1 MFFIHLCIF
10 PRLDVK
16 SLPHKKKTIA
26 RVFNVMVMKLIST
39 IFLGFLIL
47 GSHIY
52 AQEFKNSEI
61 QQELN
66 FHLLNVE
73 NGLSSNSIND
83 IIQDD
88 LGFIWIATE
97 DGLNRYDGSE
107 FLKFRENASSKKY
120 RIANNSVQ
128 RLVFKNPNELLIG
141 TDEGLNVYN
150 TRTGEM
156 KLIQQNDGL
165 INNSISSI
173 SLTSSGSVI
182 IGTYRGGLQ
191 LLNENLEFQKKYIDY
206 SSLTSKEISC
216 SFLQQDSILW
226 VGTFNKG
233 LNKVDYSSGKVI
245 KKYQANSSFLN
256 SSIINCLYEDQR
268 ANLWIGTRSGISV
281 ITSSGKKITIEDHLS
296 DTDILSFQ
304 EDKKGNLWIGTRNGG
319 LNILHKNSFLENPNE
334 PIIKKFLPKNDGSSV
349 YNRSINT
356 ITLDK
361 DNKVWIG
368 TSTGINYVDPEGEII
383 HAIQKKEQTENSLI
397 HNRIGTL
404 ANASKSNIWIGTDGG
419 GLDLF
424 DPVSKKFK
432 HFFHRDNDTSSLS
445 NNYILS
451 ILQDSKDQVWV
462 GTYLGGLNKLDKK
475 TGKFNHYLE
484 GKPSDGS
491 DVRAI
496 FESSDGN
503 IWAGTNQGGLYLYN
517 EDQDQFKYIDNLG
530 KIDIRDIE
538 EDKQGNLWLGTFGT
552 GIIKYNPKTNISESF
567 NTSNIEGMSSNI
579 VFAIHPISANK
590 IFAGTRYGGLI
601 LLDLESKEINTYTEE
616 NGLSN
621 NSITDIV
628 QENNDF
634 LWLSTYNGI
643 NRYSLKNEEI
653 IDISNLSNIQKGGFG
668 VGCLLISNTGII
680 YAGGINGVNYFN
692 PKEFSKQESNYPLI
706 LKDLIVLNKKVP
718 VKDEKDAIL
727 RTSLPYQSSIVLEHD
742 QNTFSIDFAS
752 LKFPEAKNVEYSY
765 QLKGHNEFW
774 VKTQGVG
781 SANFTNVPPGEYQ
794 LEIKTDSPYSENTS
808 KLLAVTI
815 LPPFWATLPAYFLY
829 VLAFCLVLFVIGKYY
844 SDRLKLNNSLVFE
857 KKQRKLEHDLNEE
870 RLRFFTAFSHEL
882 KTPLTL
888 IMAPVESLL
897 SKVSKQET
905 IENLNFIKRNAQ
917 NLYGRIDRLLEFRK
931 AEEGL
936 SQLVVGQHDLEKHI
950 EQWTKNYKPLAKDKK
965 IKLSLAILIQLEKF
979 NCDLSKLEI
988 IYNNLLSNAIK
999 YSKWQGK
1006 VAIEAFTE
1014 NGMLKIKVSN
1024 QGIGIKEEDIDQIF
1038 DWYYRADNSLKKK
1051 GSGIGLALSKRF
1063 AELHKGTINVKS
1075 EENGI
1080 TQFILS
1086 IPTNLKAKELESLI
1100 EEKDLENNLAKES
1113 FTQTAIID
1121 KKEKQLAGKKGKE
1134 IVLIV
1139 DDNPEILMFLDS
1151 ILKEDFDLIHSRD
1164 GEDGVKKALKYVP
1177 DLIISDVMMPKL
1189 DGIQLCNE
1197 LKTHHI
1203 TSHIPIILLTAKSN
1217 TESISSGFSKGADD
1231 YVTKPFHP
1239 TLLKTRI
1246 KAILEN
1252 RKKLREFLLNENP
1265 NIQEHTFS
1273 EKASGII
1280 DSEKKFLL
1288 KTEELI
1294 LKGCPEVKV
1303 NTDYLVK
1310 ELGMSRTSLYRK
1322 IKAITGQSINE
1333 FIRDTKL
1340 KKAAKLIYQEEYSVT
1355 EASFEVGFSSIK
1367 YFRKV
1372 FKEKYGYNPSEF
1384 KSGAAQL

>member
-1 MFFIHLCIF
+1 MI
-10 PRLDVK
+10 
-16 SLPHKKKTIA
+16 
-26 RVFNVMVMKLIST
+26 MKMILT
-39 IFLGFLIL
+39 IFCFLSIL
-47 GSHIY
+47 GSHLF
-52 AQEFKNSEI
+52 AQDSLEEQA

-83 IIQDD
+83 IAQDS

-107 FLKFRENASSKKY
+107 FLKFRENANLKENK
-120 RIANNSVQ
+120 IANNSVQ
-128 RLVFKNPNELLIG
+128 RLVFNNPEELLIG

-150 TRTGEM
+150 IRTGQM
-156 KLIQQNDGL
+156 KLISQKDGL
-165 INNSISSI
+165 LNNSISSI
-173 SLTSSGSVI
+173 SLTSSGSFIV
-182 IGTYRGGLQ
+182 GTYRGGIQLIDKNLQ
-191 LLNENLEFQKKYIDY
+191 FQKKYIDY
-206 SSLTSKEISC
+206 SSMTSTEISAT
-216 SFLQQDSILW
+216 LIQQDSILW

-233 LNKVDYSSGKVI
+233 LNKIDFKSGKVV
-245 KKYQANSSFLN
+245 KKYQASNSFLN
-256 SSIINCLYEDQR
+256 SSIINCLYEDKQ
-268 ANLWIGTRSGISV
+268 ANLWIGTRSGVSV
-281 ITSSGKKITIEDHLS
+281 ITNNGKKISFKEHLS
-296 DTDILSFQ
+296 DIDILSFQ
-304 EDKKGNLWIGTRNGG
+304 EDFKGNIWIGTRNGG
-319 LNILHKNSFLENPNE
+319 LNIINKTSFLNHPEKA
-334 PIIKKFLPKNDGSSV
+334 IVQKFLPANDGTSV
-349 YNRSINT
+349 FNRSIHKMTVDTNG
-356 ITLDK
+356 
-361 DNKVWIG
+361 KVWIG
-368 TSTGINYVDPEGEII
+368 TSTGLNYVNPEGEIV
-383 HAIQKKEQTENSLI
+383 HTLQQKEQDENSLI

-404 ANASKSNIWIGTDGG
+404 ANASNANVWIGTDGG
-419 GLDLF
+419 GLDLY
-424 DPVSKKFK
+424 DPISKKFT
-432 HFFHRDNDTSSLS
+432 HFTHNNLDSNSLS

-451 ILQDSKDQVWV
+451 ILEDTNNRVWV
-462 GTYLGGLNKLDKK
+462 GTYLGGLNKLDKNTGNFK
-475 TGKFNHYLE
+475 HYLTGKP
-484 GKPSDGS
+484 GDGS

-496 FESSDGN
+496 FQANNGN
-503 IWAGTNQGGLYLYN
+503 IWVGTNQGGLYLLD
-517 EDQDQFKYIDNLG
+517 EKQDQFKYIENLG

-538 EDKQGNLWLGTFGT
+538 EDKLGNLWLGTFGT

-567 NTSNIEGMSSNI
+567 NSSNIEGMTSNI

-590 IFAGTRYGGLI
+590 IMAGTRYGGLI
-601 LLDLESKEINTYTEE
+601 LLNPEAKKITTYTEE

-621 NSITDIV
+621 NTITDIV
-628 QENNDF
+628 QENDEF
-634 LWLSTYNGI
+634 IWLSTYNGI
-643 NRYSLKNEEI
+643 NRYSLENEEI
-653 IDISNLSNIQKGGFG
+653 LDISSLNNIQKGGFG
-668 VGCLLISNTGII
+668 VGCLLISKAGSI
-680 YAGGINGVNYFN
+680 YAGGTNGINYFD
-692 PKEFSKQESNYPLI
+692 PQEFSRQQKTYPLI
-706 LKDLIVLNKKVP
+706 LKDLIVLNKKVMIR
-718 VKDEKDAIL
+718 DNKDAIL
-727 RTSLPYQSSIVLEHD
+727 NSALPYQSSVVLDHD
-742 QNTFSIDFAS
+742 ENTFSIDFAA
-752 LKFPEAKNVEYSY
+752 LKFPEANNIEYLY

-781 SANFTNVPPGEYQ
+781 TANFTNVPPGEYE
-794 LEIKTDSPYSENTS
+794 LEIKTDSPYSANTS
-808 KLLAVTI
+808 KVLAISI
-815 LPPFWATLPAYFLY
+815 LPPFWATFPAYVLY
-829 VLAFCLVLFVIGKYY
+829 ILAFGLILFIIGKYY
-844 SDRLKLNNSLVFE
+844 SERLKLNNSLVFE

-897 SKVSKQET
+897 GKVSKQET

-965 IKLSLAILIQLEKF
+965 IKLSLAILTQLENF

-1006 VAIEAFTE
+1006 VAIEVFTE
-1014 NGMLKIKVSN
+1014 NEMLQIKVSN
-1024 QGIGIKEEDIDQIF
+1024 QGIGIKEEDINQIF
-1038 DWYYRADNSLKKK
+1038 DWYYRADNSLRKK

-1063 AELHKGTINVKS
+1063 AELHQGTINVKS
-1075 EENGI
+1075 ESNGI
-1080 TQFILS
+1080 TQFTLS
-1086 IPTNLKAKELESLI
+1086 IPANLSANNLETLT
-1100 EEKDLENNLAKES
+1100 EEKDLENALAKES
-1113 FTQTAIID
+1113 FTQTTIID

-1139 DDNPEILMFLDS
+1139 DDNPEILMFLDN
-1151 ILKEDFDLIHSRD
+1151 ILKDDFDLIHSRD
-1164 GEDGVKKALKYVP
+1164 GKDGVKKALKYVP

-1246 KAILEN
+1246 KAILKN